1 MPIEAEA
8 LNAAVFAV
16 GDIDDSVPIDGDPV
30 RQVELAPAG
39 SGRAPFADSF
49 ARGVVFQD
57 PCIGVP
63 IGNKD
68 ASAGGEG
75 DVRCAAELAPRRNRK
90 PADTDF
96 NQLLALAGELV
107 DRGAGR
113 VGGPDIAGGIHPDA
127 VRNLVEAFAP
137 GAKDA
142 ALTGRRQSPGPPSSL
157 VAAGRLRRW

>member
-16 GDIDDSVPIDGDPV
+16 GDIDDSVPIDSDPV
-30 RQVELAPAG
+30 RQVELARAG

-75 DVRCAAELAPRRNRK
+75 DVRCAAELALMLTRKPDPLRFGSRLASRRHGRIVNPRRV
-90 PADTDF
+90 
-96 NQLLALAGELV
+96 LGV
-107 DRGAGR
+107 HG
-113 VGGPDIAGGIHPDA
+113 VGP
-127 VRNLVEAFAP
+127 L
-137 GAKDA
+137 
-142 ALTGRRQSPGPPSSL
+142 
-157 VAAGRLRRW
+157 